1 MKRPVPTATRA
12 SRAVRQVAARPVRP
26 SKIANIG
33 RNDRA
38 ARAAVGDGTQAASA
52 GRVYDQT
59 REQVRGAAMPI
70 SRSIEQRPILAL
82 LVTGTIGFLMG
93 FLSPRH

>member
-1 MKRPVPTATRA
+1 MKRPVPNATRA
-12 SRAVRQVAARPVRP
+12 SHAIRKVITRPARS

-38 ARAAVGDGTQAASA
+38 RRASADDGTQAASA

-59 REQVRGAAMPI
+59 REQVRGAAI
-70 SRSIEQRPILAL
+70 AVSRSIEQRPILTL
-82 LVTGTIGFLMG
+82 LVTGAIGIMMG
-93 FLSPRH
+93 LLHPRH